1 MQLVKISWHRL
12 ACEHTPSVQWI
23 GRRPSAAYGAT
34 AKSGPPDLEHV
45 CVQAKFV
52 NGKPDRIE
60 AKYVMRIE
68 LVDRLDKI
76 SGGKGGFWEDRG
88 YEWYAGI

>member
-60 AKYVMRIE
+60 AKYVMRSTLE
-68 LVDRLDKI
+68 WDRFMRFMERYAED
-76 SGGKGGFWEDRG
+76 SGLGFKKS
-88 YEWYAGI
+88 

>member
-1 MQLVKISWHRL
+1 MLLVKISWHRL

-60 AKYVMRIE
+60 AKYVMRSTLE
-68 LVDRLDKI
+68 WDRFMRFMERYAED
-76 SGGKGGFWEDRG
+76 SGLGFKKS
-88 YEWYAGI
+88 